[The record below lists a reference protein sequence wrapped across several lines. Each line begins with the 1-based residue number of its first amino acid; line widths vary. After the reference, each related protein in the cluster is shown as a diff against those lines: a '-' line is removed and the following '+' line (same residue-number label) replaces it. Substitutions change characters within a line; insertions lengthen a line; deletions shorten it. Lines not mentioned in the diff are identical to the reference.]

1 MVAIREIRAT
11 EWIEQAWRLL
21 EAHREELTTNKGLMI
36 LKPDISTYEMLE
48 SKNALLSL
56 GAFDGDGDEIV
67 GYSVNIMA
75 HNLHYSDLMMCQS
88 DVLYVREDKRQ
99 GPTGLKLMRETE
111 RLAKERGAQMMLW
124 HAKPDTNLD
133 QILPRMGYR
142 VQDVVYT
149 RVL

>member
-56 GAFDGDGDEIV
+56 GAFDGDDEIV

-99 GPTGLKLMRETE
+99 GPAGLKLMRETE

>member
-11 EWIEQAWRLL
+11 EWIEQAWGLI
-21 EAHREELTTNKGLMI
+21 EANREELTTNKDL
-36 LKPDISTYEMLE
+36 LVLNPNVDTYCLLE
-48 SKNALLSL
+48 DKGALLSL
-56 GAFDGDGDEIV
+56 GAFDGDEIV

-99 GPTGLKLMRETE
+99 GPAGLKLMRETE